1 MTESNTSPGDLIRF
15 QLSLLELYESLLESP
30 TWDEANI
37 NSSLK
42 TFLSSSLAFLR
53 LQQSLGG
60 QVLTIQREMIRQY
73 RAQLEQWLAEH
84 GDVSGNG
91 TGRPGS
97 PAGERGRPGPSEP
110 IA

>member
-15 QLSLLELYESLLESP
+15 QLSLLELYEGLLESP
-30 TWDEANI
+30 TWDESNI
-37 NSSLK
+37 NATLK
-42 TFLSSSLAFLR
+42 TFLSSGLAFLR
-53 LQQSLGG
+53 LQQSIGG

-84 GDVSGNG
+84 GDAPGNG

-97 PAGERGRPGPSEP
+97 PAGARERPGRSEP
-110 IA
+110 VA